1 MTTLAQR
8 ADLPSSQPSR
18 VAVWFVKFFLILLPF
33 ASAWAST
40 ITIAGLPPVRLLVV
54 VLVLAALAARPRV
67 EIVSQVLIAVGMFWI
82 AMGLFLMRDAESL
95 KEILGVLVGLLTMI
109 SLTLVGH
116 GLSWIILMCRAWLGG
131 VIIAILHGLF
141 EIATGK
147 HMPNYRLGASAY
159 VRRTATDIASFMVN
173 PNLFAYFIT
182 AGMVALIVGWQLE
195 KGWLKWTYFIVALLV
210 APVTWF
216 TGSRLCMAACLVLL
230 AWMCVRSRVL
240 TMIAAIG
247 VCVGAIFVI
256 AAGMIPQL
264 IDAYNTF
271 IVNLNSNSGQTRLH
285 LYQNAGW
292 LFVNTKG
299 VGIGPGRYTV
309 EVTAAPWRT
318 YGAIDPHN
326 GFTEVF
332 VGYGLL
338 VGVVLVALALAALI
352 AAIRRA
358 GGHPGYTETILLQAV
373 GVSLLLC
380 PVLAMANSS
389 YLKAP
394 AVWCQM
400 ATIALWCQYLLRTS
414 LSPRRSVKYHVDDR
428 RLPRRRRVLARAI
441 SADQK

>member
-1 MTTLAQR
+1 
-8 ADLPSSQPSR
+8 
-18 VAVWFVKFFLILLPF
+18 
-33 ASAWAST
+33 
-40 ITIAGLPPVRLLVV
+40 
-54 VLVLAALAARPRV
+54 
-67 EIVSQVLIAVGMFWI
+67 
-82 AMGLFLMRDAESL
+82 
-95 KEILGVLVGLLTMI
+95 
-109 SLTLVGH
+109 
-116 GLSWIILMCRAWLGG
+116 
-131 VIIAILHGLF
+131 
-141 EIATGK
+141 
-147 HMPNYRLGASAY
+147 
-159 VRRTATDIASFMVN
+159 
-173 PNLFAYFIT
+173 
-182 AGMVALIVGWQLE
+182 
-195 KGWLKWTYFIVALLV
+195 
-210 APVTWF
+210 
-216 TGSRLCMAACLVLL
+216 
-230 AWMCVRSRVL
+230 
-240 TMIAAIG
+240 MIAAIG

-299 VGIGPGRYTV
+299 FGIGPGRYTV

>member
-1 MTTLAQR
+1 
-8 ADLPSSQPSR
+8 
-18 VAVWFVKFFLILLPF
+18 
-33 ASAWAST
+33 
-40 ITIAGLPPVRLLVV
+40 
-54 VLVLAALAARPRV
+54 
-67 EIVSQVLIAVGMFWI
+67 
-82 AMGLFLMRDAESL
+82 
-95 KEILGVLVGLLTMI
+95 
-109 SLTLVGH
+109 
-116 GLSWIILMCRAWLGG
+116 
-131 VIIAILHGLF
+131 
-141 EIATGK
+141 
-147 HMPNYRLGASAY
+147 
-159 VRRTATDIASFMVN
+159 MVN

-210 APVTWF
+210 ASVTWF

-338 VGVVLVALALAALI
+338 VGVILVALAHRDDPA
-352 AAIRRA
+352 A
-358 GGHPGYTETILLQAV
+358 GGGREPAPLPGAGHGQQFVPQGPGGLVPDGHHCAV
-373 GVSLLLC
+373 VPVPAQDQPLSTQICEVPCRRPAASPSTPSSGSSHLCRPEVSSTSEGQC
-380 PVLAMANSS
+380 PVA
-389 YLKAP
+389 
-394 AVWCQM
+394 C
-400 ATIALWCQYLLRTS
+400 
-414 LSPRRSVKYHVDDR
+414 
-428 RLPRRRRVLARAI
+428 
-441 SADQK
+441 SAS